1 MITWVKSSRLEK
13 EGKEPLDLEGKGQA
27 LDWGKMGATQF
38 WTITL
43 LSDSQSLPHMQSR
56 TIGIAGLLNETMRF
70 TYYVAHE
77 LVNFT
82 CCNKLEPSMVLSIVD
97 TQSDNASLIVIII
110 NPS

>member
-56 TIGIAGLLNETMRF
+56 TIGIAGLLNETLQLLRQELC
-70 TYYVAHE
+70 YVGRE
-77 LVNFT
+77 ERCEKVV
-82 CCNKLEPSMVLSIVD
+82 SSI
-97 TQSDNASLIVIII
+97 L
-110 NPS
+110 